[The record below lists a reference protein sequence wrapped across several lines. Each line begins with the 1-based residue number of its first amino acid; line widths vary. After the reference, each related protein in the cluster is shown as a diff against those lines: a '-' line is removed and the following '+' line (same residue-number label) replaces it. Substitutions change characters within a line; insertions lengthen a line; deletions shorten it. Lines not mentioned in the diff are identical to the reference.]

1 MPELQIMPLG
11 DPEPRL
17 LTFVDEPRR
26 LPRSRFPQRPPAVQA
41 CGISPGYFLR
51 RFLVASASARCFA
64 VAVCFGF
71 TLRALAPERLAF
83 GFGVAFPFVLGFAL
97 AFFGADG
104 LDLLLGGGLE
114 PEERLGG
121 ALVTFASPLPAAS
134 AAAASSAIVA
144 CVGASSST
152 AASPPDAPLQFPFSD
167 STTSATALTRSPFF
181 RFITRTPWVA
191 RPIREIPSTEVRC
204 TIPFCEMK
212 ISSWPSRTTRAPAR
226 PPFLATSL
234 MVSTPFVPRPL
245 TG

>member
-1 MPELQIMPLG
+1 MPLG

-17 LTFVDEPRR
+17 LNFVGEPRR

-41 CGISPGYFLR
+41 CGISPGYYLFR
-51 RFLVASASARCFA
+51 RFLVGSDSARCFA

-71 TLRALAPERLAF
+71 TLRLLAPEPLAF
-83 GFGVAFPFVLGFAL
+83 GFGVALVLGL
-97 AFFGADG
+97 APVFFGAEVRALLEG
-104 LDLLLGGGLE
+104 ALD
-114 PEERLGG
+114 PEDRRLG
-121 ALVTFASPLPAAS
+121 ALVTLASPLPAAS
-134 AAAASSAIVA
+134 AAAASAAIVA

-152 AASPPDAPLQFPFSD
+152 AASAPDAPLPFPFSD

-191 RPIREIPSTEVRC
+191 RPIREIPSTDVRC

-226 PPFLATSL
+226 PPFFATSL